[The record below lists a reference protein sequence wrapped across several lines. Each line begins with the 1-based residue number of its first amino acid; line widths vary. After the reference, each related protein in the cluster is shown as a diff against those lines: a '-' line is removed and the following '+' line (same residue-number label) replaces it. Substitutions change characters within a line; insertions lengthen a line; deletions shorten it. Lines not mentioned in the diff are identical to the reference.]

1 MRIVIVGGGAD
12 GSHLAERLVAEG
24 DDVAIVESDP
34 LRAAHLRERLDAH
47 VVEGNGAS
55 PSVLRRA
62 GVDRADILFA
72 VSDDDGTNVLAC
84 QTARSLGLKRT
95 VARIE
100 HSELQDI
107 VLKSGVEAVIDPRA
121 AVAEKLVGLVAHP
134 GLSDYFRFCDGSI
147 VILGGI
153 VSTNSQ
159 LVGRSLADMRESLA
173 GWDCVIASVTR
184 DDQTL
189 VGRGATVIEA
199 FDKIL
204 LVAMARDVTRASMLI
219 GEDPVQIDRVI
230 IIGGG
235 RVAELSAAAI
245 REDGRRVLLIHDDRE
260 RAHGIAAR
268 RPKIDVI
275 VADATDPQVLQSLEI
290 GRRDGVLAL
299 TRSDAVNLL
308 SCLIADGLGA
318 STTVSRF
325 NRIGLFDLMP
335 AYGVSAGVSAK
346 IAAANAV
353 LRFVRRGAIVSAAD
367 FMTGGIEALEIE
379 IMEEAPAIGASIGE
393 LDLPDGAVIGAIL
406 RSGAAVVP
414 RGSSRFEKGD
424 RVVVLST
431 PDAVGTVERLFGA

>member
-24 DDVAIVESDP
+24 DDVAIVEADP

-153 VSTNSQ
+153 VSTSSE
-159 LVGRSLADMRESLA
+159 LVGRSLADMRKSLA

-204 LVAMARDVTRASMLI
+204 LVARARDVTRASSLI

-268 RPKIDVI
+268 HPKIDVI

-379 IMEEAPAIGASIGE
+379 IMDNAPAIGASVGE
-393 LDLPDGAVIGAIL
+393 LGLPDGAVIGAIL
-406 RSGAAVVP
+406 RSGTAVVP
-414 RGSSRFEKGD
+414 RGSSRFERGD

-431 PDAVGTVERLFGA
+431 PDTVGTVERLFGA

>member
-24 DDVAIVESDP
+24 ADVAIVEADA
-34 LRAAHLRERLDAH
+34 LRAAHLRDRLDAH

-62 GVDRADILFA
+62 GVERADILFA

-84 QTARSLGLKRT
+84 QTARSLGLERT

-107 VLKSGVEAVIDPRA
+107 VLQSGVEAVIDPRA
-121 AVAEKLVGLVAHP
+121 SVAEKLVGLVAHP
-134 GLSDYFRFCDGSI
+134 GLSDYFMFCDGSV

-153 VSTNSQ
+153 VSSSSE
-159 LVGRSLADMRESLA
+159 LVGRSLAEMRRSLDD
-173 GWDCVIASVTR
+173 WDCVIASIIR
-184 DDQTL
+184 NDRTL

-204 LVAMARDVTRASMLI
+204 LVAKAGDVTRASTLI
-219 GEDPVQIDRVI
+219 GATPEQIDRVI

-245 REDGRRVLLIHDDRE
+245 RGDGRRVLLIHNDRE
-260 RAHGIAAR
+260 RAHAIAAR
-268 RPKIDVI
+268 NPKIDVI
-275 VADATDPQVLQSLEI
+275 VADPTDPMVLQNLEI
-290 GRRDGVLAL
+290 GRGDGVLAL
-299 TRSDAVNLL
+299 TRSDAVNMLA
-308 SCLIADGLGA
+308 CLIADRLGA

-325 NRIGLFDLMP
+325 NRVALFDFMP
-335 AYGVSAGVSAK
+335 AVGITAGVSAK
-346 IAAANAV
+346 VAAANAA
-353 LRFVRRGAIVSAAD
+353 LRFVRRGAIVSVAD

-379 IMEEAPAIGASIGE
+379 IMDQAPAIGVSIGE

-406 RSGAAVVP
+406 RSGSAIVP
-414 RGSSRFEKGD
+414 RGSSRFEIGD
-424 RVVVLST
+424 RVVVLAT
-431 PDAVGTVERLFGA
+431 PDAVGAVERLFGA

>member
-24 DDVAIVESDP
+24 DDVAIVEADP

-153 VSTNSQ
+153 VSTSSE
-159 LVGRSLADMRESLA
+159 LVGRSLADMRKSLA

-204 LVAMARDVTRASMLI
+204 LVVRARDVTRASSLI

-268 RPKIDVI
+268 HPKIDVI

-379 IMEEAPAIGASIGE
+379 IMDNAPAIGASVGE
-393 LDLPDGAVIGAIL
+393 LGLPDGAVIGAIL
-406 RSGAAVVP
+406 RSGTAVVP
-414 RGSSRFEKGD
+414 RGSSRFERGD

-431 PDAVGTVERLFGA
+431 PDTVGTVERLFGA

>member
-24 DDVAIVESDP
+24 DDVAIVEADAH
-34 LRAAHLRERLDAH
+34 RAAHLRERLDAQ
-47 VVEGNGAS
+47 VIEGNGAS

-62 GVDRADILFA
+62 GVERADILFA

-84 QTARSLGLKRT
+84 QTARALGLERT

-107 VLKSGVEAVIDPRA
+107 VLQSGVEAVIDPRA
-121 AVAEKLVGLVAHP
+121 SVAEKLVGLVAHP
-134 GLSDYFRFCDGSI
+134 GLSDYFMFCDGSI

-153 VSTNSQ
+153 VSSNSD
-159 LVGRSLADMRESLA
+159 LVGQSLAEMRQSLK
-173 GWDCVIASVTR
+173 GWDCVIASIIR
-184 DDQTL
+184 NDRAL

-204 LVAMARDVTRASMLI
+204 LVAKAEDVTRASDLI
-219 GEDPVQIDRVI
+219 GATSEEIDRVI

-245 REDGRRVLLIHDDRE
+245 RGDGRRVLLVHNSPD
-260 RAHGIAAR
+260 RAHAIAAR
-268 RPKIDVI
+268 NPKIDVI
-275 VADATDPQVLQSLEI
+275 VADPTDPMVFQNLEI
-290 GRRDGVLAL
+290 GQGDGVLAL
-299 TRSDAVNLL
+299 TRSDAVNMLA
-308 SCLIADGLGA
+308 CLIADRLGA

-325 NRIGLFDLMP
+325 NRVALFDFMP
-335 AYGVSAGVSAK
+335 AVGISAGVSAK
-346 IAAANAV
+346 VAAANAV

-379 IMEEAPAIGASIGE
+379 IMEHAPAIGISIGE
-393 LDLPDGAVIGAIL
+393 LRLPDGAVIGAIL
-406 RSGAAVVP
+406 RSGDAIVP
-414 RGSSRFEKGD
+414 RGSSRFRKGD

-431 PDAVGTVERLFGA
+431 PDIIGAVEHLFGA

>member
-34 LRAAHLRERLDAH
+34 FRAAHLRERLDAH

-153 VSTNSQ
+153 VSANSE

-173 GWDCVIASVTR
+173 GWDCVIASVIR
-184 DDQTL
+184 DEQTL

-199 FDKIL
+199 FDRIL
-204 LVAMARDVTRASMLI
+204 LVVKAPDVTRASKLI
-219 GEDPVQIDRVI
+219 GENPVQIDRVI

-235 RVAELSAAAI
+235 RVAESSAAAI

-268 RPKIDVI
+268 LPKIDVI

-290 GRRDGVLAL
+290 GPRDGLLAL

-308 SCLIADGLGA
+308 SCLIANGLGA

-325 NRIGLFDLMP
+325 NQIGLFDLMP

-346 IAAANAV
+346 VAAANAV

-379 IMEEAPAIGASIGE
+379 IMDEAPAIGASIGE

-414 RGSSRFEKGD
+414 RGSSRFERGD

-431 PDAVGTVERLFGA
+431 PDMIGTVERLFGA

>member
-1 MRIVIVGGGAD
+1 MF
-12 GSHLAERLVAEG
+12 
-24 DDVAIVESDP
+24 
-34 LRAAHLRERLDAH
+34 
-47 VVEGNGAS
+47 S
-55 PSVLRRA
+55 PARP
-62 GVDRADILFA
+62 
-72 VSDDDGTNVLAC
+72 
-84 QTARSLGLKRT
+84 RSLGLKRT

-153 VSTNSQ
+153 VSASSE

-173 GWDCVIASVTR
+173 GWDCVIASVVR
-184 DDQTL
+184 DEQTL
-189 VGRGATVIEA
+189 VGRGSTMIEA

-204 LVAMARDVTRASMLI
+204 LVVRARDVTRASKLI
-219 GEDPVQIDRVI
+219 GENPVQIDRVI

-245 REDGRRVLLIHDDRE
+245 REDGRRVLLVHDDRE
-260 RAHGIAAR
+260 RAHAIAAR
-268 RPKIDVI
+268 HPKIDVI

-290 GRRDGVLAL
+290 GRRDGLLGL

-308 SCLIADGLGA
+308 SCLIANGLGA

-325 NRIGLFDLMP
+325 NRVGLFDLMP

-346 IAAANAV
+346 VAAANAV

-379 IMEEAPAIGASIGE
+379 IMDKAPAIGASIGE
-393 LDLPDGAVIGAIL
+393 LELPDGAVIGAIL
-406 RSGAAVVP
+406 RSGEAVVP

-431 PDAVGTVERLFGA
+431 PDTVGTVERLFGA

>member
-12 GSHLAERLVAEG
+12 GSHLAERLVGEG
-24 DDVAIVESDP
+24 DDVAIVEADP

-153 VSTNSQ
+153 VSTSSE
-159 LVGRSLADMRESLA
+159 LVGRSLADMRKSLA

-204 LVAMARDVTRASMLI
+204 LVVRARDVTRASSLI

-268 RPKIDVI
+268 HPKIDVI

-379 IMEEAPAIGASIGE
+379 IMDNAPAIGASVGE
-393 LDLPDGAVIGAIL
+393 LGLPDGAVIGAIL
-406 RSGAAVVP
+406 RSGTAVVP
-414 RGSSRFEKGD
+414 RGSSRFERGD

-431 PDAVGTVERLFGA
+431 PDTVGTVERLFGA

>member
-24 DDVAIVESDP
+24 DDVAIVEADAH
-34 LRAAHLRERLDAH
+34 RAAHLRERLDAQ
-47 VVEGNGAS
+47 VIEGNGAS

-62 GVDRADILFA
+62 GVERADILFA

-84 QTARSLGLKRT
+84 QTARALGLERT

-100 HSELQDI
+100 HRELQDI
-107 VLKSGVEAVIDPRA
+107 VLQSGVEAVIDPRA
-121 AVAEKLVGLVAHP
+121 SVAEKLVGLIAHP
-134 GLSDYFRFCDGSI
+134 GLSDYFMFCDGSI

-153 VSTNSQ
+153 VSSSSD
-159 LVGRSLADMRESLA
+159 LVGQSLAEMRQSLK
-173 GWDCVIASVTR
+173 GWDCVIASIIR
-184 DDQTL
+184 NDRAL

-204 LVAMARDVTRASMLI
+204 LVAKAEDVTRASELI
-219 GEDPVQIDRVI
+219 GATSEEIDRVI

-245 REDGRRVLLIHDDRE
+245 RSEGRRVLVIHNNPD
-260 RAHGIAAR
+260 RAHAIAAR
-268 RPKIDVI
+268 NPKIDVI
-275 VADATDPQVLQSLEI
+275 VADPTDPMVFQNLEI
-290 GRRDGVLAL
+290 GQGDGVLAL
-299 TRSDAVNLL
+299 TRSDAVNMLA
-308 SCLIADGLGA
+308 CLITDRLGA

-325 NRIGLFDLMP
+325 NRVALFDFMP
-335 AYGVSAGVSAK
+335 AVGISAGVSAK
-346 IAAANAV
+346 VAAANAV

-379 IMEEAPAIGASIGE
+379 IMEHAPAIGISIGD
-393 LDLPDGAVIGAIL
+393 LRLPDGAVIGAIL
-406 RSGAAVVP
+406 RSGEAIVP
-414 RGSSRFEKGD
+414 RGSSRFRKGD

-431 PDAVGTVERLFGA
+431 PDIIGAVERLFGA

>member
-84 QTARSLGLKRT
+84 QTARSLGLERT

-107 VLKSGVEAVIDPRA
+107 VLASGVEAVIDPRA

-153 VSTNSQ
+153 VSANSE
-159 LVGRSLADMRESLA
+159 LVGQSLADMRESLA
-173 GWDCVIASVTR
+173 GWDCVIASVVR

-189 VGRGATVIEA
+189 VGRGSTVIEA

-204 LVAMARDVTRASMLI
+204 LVVRDRDVTRASKLI
-219 GEDPVQIDRVI
+219 GENPVQIDRVI

-245 REDGRRVLLIHDDRE
+245 RGDGRRVLLVHDDRE
-260 RAHGIAAR
+260 RAHAIAAR
-268 RPKIDVI
+268 HPKIDVI

-290 GRRDGVLAL
+290 GRRDGLLGL

-308 SCLIADGLGA
+308 SCLIANGLGA

-346 IAAANAV
+346 VAAANAV

-406 RSGAAVVP
+406 RSGTAVVP
-414 RGSSRFEKGD
+414 RGSSRFERGD

-431 PDAVGTVERLFGA
+431 PDTIGTVERLFGA